1 MFGIHLLN
9 TDLYDLIHWFFLYS
23 FLGWV
28 IECIVIS
35 MENRHFTNRGFLYGP
50 FCIVYGFG
58 ALIFYFLLRPFA
70 RNYMLL
76 FLGGMVIASVLELFT
91 AKLMIRLFGA
101 FWWDYSKK
109 PFNYK
114 GILCLESSLAWGVL
128 TVCLFAFIH
137 RAVANA
143 VTAYPHPFGEA
154 AAVVL
159 VLYLVVD
166 FSISLY
172 QTVKYGEDAL
182 PENALTAEDIHSNE
196 LS

>member
-1 MFGIHLLN
+1 
-9 TDLYDLIHWFFLYS
+9 
-23 FLGWV
+23 
-28 IECIVIS
+28 
-35 MENRHFTNRGFLYGP
+35 
-50 FCIVYGFG
+50 
-58 ALIFYFLLRPFA
+58 
-70 RNYMLL
+70 
-76 FLGGMVIASVLELFT
+76 MVIASVLELFT

-114 GILCLESSLAWGVL
+114 GILCLESSLAWGAL

-137 RAVANA
+137 RAVADT